1 MIFVNCNLP
10 NCYSNELVIRSLRKS
25 YNLVPWVKQ
34 IDTVAAEYPAFT
46 NYLYLTYNASSD
58 DLSYPGGAVMV
69 LGSGVYCI
77 GSSVEFDWCAV
88 GCIRELRKVCVYVC
102 VCVCVCVYVCVC
114 VSVCLSVYVCLSIC
128 LCLFVCLCLCLSV
141 CLSVNVSIYMYTC
154 IYVHMCVYVHQG

>member
-1 MIFVNCNLP
+1 MIFVNCNPP
-10 NCYSNELVIRSLRKS
+10 NCYSNELVIRSLRKT

-88 GCIRELRKVCVYVC
+88 GCIRELRKVCLC
-102 VCVCVCVYVCVC
+102 VSVC
-114 VSVCLSVYVCLSIC
+114 VSV
-128 LCLFVCLCLCLSV
+128 CLCLSV
-141 CLSVNVSIYMYTC
+141 CLSVSVLCLCFCLSVCQCISLYMYTC
-154 IYVHMCVYVHQG
+154 IYVRMCVYMYIRVETGSASLTWMTY

>member
-1 MIFVNCNLP
+1 MIFVNCNPP

-88 GCIRELRKVCVYVC
+88 GCIRELRKVCLCVC
-102 VCVCVCVYVCVC
+102 VFVCLYLSVCVCVCVYLS
-114 VSVCLSVYVCLSIC
+114 VSVSM
-128 LCLFVCLCLCLSV
+128 FLSV
-141 CLSVNVSIYMYTC
+141 CLSVNASLYMYTC
-154 IYVHMCVYVHQG
+154 IYVRMCVYVHQG

>member
-1 MIFVNCNLP
+1 MTLQFCA
-10 NCYSNELVIRSLRKS
+10 SNELVIRSLRKT

-58 DLSYPGGAVMV
+58 DLLYPGGAVMV

-88 GCIRELRKVCVYVC
+88 GCIRELRKVCYL
-102 VCVCVCVYVCVC
+102 Y
-114 VSVCLSVYVCLSIC
+114 SFHF
-128 LCLFVCLCLCLSV
+128 LF
-141 CLSVNVSIYMYTC
+141 
-154 IYVHMCVYVHQG
+154 